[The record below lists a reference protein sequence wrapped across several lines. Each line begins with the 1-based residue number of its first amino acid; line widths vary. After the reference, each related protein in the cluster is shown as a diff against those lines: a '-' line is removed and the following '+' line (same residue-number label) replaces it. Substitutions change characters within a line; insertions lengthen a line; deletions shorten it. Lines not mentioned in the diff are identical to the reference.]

1 MKLKKKEYES
11 PDMVVS
17 HVEVESP
24 ICGASADIANPESK
38 DYGMIESQ
46 QVNTGFN
53 SGYSSETWGN
63 TQSTNTV
70 GSESNGWTR
79 IQ

>member
-53 SGYSSETWGN
+53 SGYSSETWDN
-63 TQSTNTV
+63 TQSTNKPGDV
-70 GSESNGWTR
+70 SNGWTR